1 MRLLAV
7 LPLLMLA
14 QAGCAGSRPVGKDAS
29 LEPSFAIQNVRI
41 FDGERLTSPATVL
54 VRGGRIAAVGQS
66 VDLSGVSELIDGRGQ
81 TLLPG
86 LIDSH
91 FHLDGPES
99 YRSALAFGVTTV
111 MDMFGQ
117 YSSLAMKTSLGAL
130 AQRGADEADT
140 LVGLLITAPGG
151 HGTQFGKVP
160 MPTVT
165 TGAECQAAVDAQL
178 AAGASFVK
186 LVYDSGE
193 VWSQKPIPTLTREVL
208 AACVQAAH
216 ARGVLAVVHTWTL
229 RQAREALAAGVDGL
243 VHVVADTAPDQAF
256 TELLASSGAFV
267 VPTLAVISGAAHH
280 HNDDQILADTRL
292 APYLTADN
300 LSTLKASFPEGFG
313 QGMKPTVMQQAVRQL
328 KEARIPI
335 LAGSDCANQ
344 QTAIGASL
352 HQELE
357 QLVASGLTPTEALM
371 AATSLPAARFRLP
384 DRGRIAPGLRGD
396 LLLVRGDPT
405 QDIRMTRDIVAI
417 WKQGQRL
424 DREAF
429 RTRIDTSRKAKAK
442 TEHASQPAN
451 SGPPLE

>member
-1 MRLLAV
+1 
-7 LPLLMLA
+7 MLA
-14 QAGCAGSRPVGKDAS
+14 QAGCAGSRPVSTDAS

-41 FDGERLTSPATVL
+41 FDGERLTSPGTVL
-54 VRGGRIAAVGQS
+54 VRGGRIVAVGQS
-66 VDLSGVSELIDGRGQ
+66 VDVSGVSELIDGHGQ

-91 FHLDGPES
+91 FHADGPEA
-99 YRSALAFGVTTV
+99 YRSAMAFGVTTV
-111 MDMFGQ
+111 VDMFGQ
-117 YSSLAMKTSLGAL
+117 YSSLAMKKSLGAL

-151 HGTQFGKVP
+151 HGTQFGNVP

-165 TGAECQAAVDAQL
+165 AGAECQAAVDAQL

-193 VWSQKPIPTLTREVL
+193 TWSQKPIPTLSREAL

-216 ARGVLAVVHTWTL
+216 ARGALAVVHTWTL
-229 RQAREALAAGVDGL
+229 RQTREALEAGVDGL
-243 VHVVADTAPDQAF
+243 VHLAADTVPDQAF
-256 TELLASSGAFV
+256 TQLIASRGAFV
-267 VPTLAVISGAAHH
+267 VPTLAVVSGVAHH
-280 HNDDQILADTRL
+280 HNDDDILADTRL
-292 APYLTADN
+292 APYLTAAN
-300 LSTLKASFPEGFG
+300 LSTLKATFPDGFG

-328 KEARIPI
+328 KEARVPI

-352 HQELE
+352 HLELE
-357 QLVASGLTPTEALM
+357 QLVASGLTPTEALA
-371 AATSLPAARFRLP
+371 AATSVPAARFRLP

-429 RTRIDTSRKAKAK
+429 RARIDASRKAATK
-442 TEHASQPAN
+442 TEHASQPAK